1 MGFPVRAIVRGDD
14 ERAQSLR
21 ALGAEVFVADP
32 ICALS
37 GAPSNDR
44 ALSAGRRGDHL
55 GLGVRLRRPAMP
67 KAWRRSG
74 HPADGDRTL
83 LAATALHLR
92 LPSAEAPLA
101 TAHPLASVEL
111 LAAFHAAF
119 GGREEELHFVDFE
132 LAQKGSSRRRR
143 TVIRPRTARTSVADF
158 GVRFTSP
165 PPTRRRSTGV
175 PSARLYNGP
184 RG

>member
-1 MGFPVRAIVRGDD
+1 MIVRGQRVDGVIIWD
-14 ERAQSLR
+14 WVC
-21 ALGAEVFVADP
+21 G
-32 ICALS
+32 C
-37 GAPSNDR
+37 
-44 ALSAGRRGDHL
+44 AGRLCPKLGGDEAT
-55 GLGVRLRRPAMP
+55 RRTAIGPYSP
-67 KAWRRSG
+67 
-74 HPADGDRTL
+74 PPPCIYVFPGDI
-83 LAATALHLR
+83 
-92 LPSAEAPLA
+92 PSAEAPLA
-101 TAHPLASVEL
+101 TAQPLTSVEL

-119 GGREEELHFVDFE
+119 GGREEEVHFVDFE

-184 RG
+184 RR

>member
-1 MGFPVRAIVRGDD
+1 MTSARSPIAPS
-14 ERAQSLR
+14 APKSLS
-21 ALGAEVFVADP
+21 LIFS

-44 ALSAGRRGDHL
+44 ARSAGRRGDRL
-55 GLGVRLRRPAMP
+55 GLGVSVAPAGHAQSLAAIRPP
-67 KAWRRSG
+67 GGRRSDP
-74 HPADGDRTL
+74 HSPPPPCIYVFPGDI
-83 LAATALHLR
+83 
-92 LPSAEAPLA
+92 PSAEAPLA
-101 TAHPLASVEL
+101 TAQPLASVEL

-119 GGREEELHFVDFE
+119 EGREEEHFVDLE
-132 LAQKGSSRRRR
+132 LAQNGSSRRRR
-143 TVIRPRTARTSVADF
+143 TVIRPRTARNFSR
-158 GVRFTSP
+158 RFWSQVHVT